1 VLEAGI
7 SLYLDE
13 NLSPKIARQLRL
25 RGIDAVCVR
34 DLGYLGDE
42 DRNHLD
48 RATRLRRVLVTTDV
62 DFLQIAQEGW
72 PHAGIIFGVQQHY
85 TIGDWVKRLE
95 LICFVYS
102 PDDMQNHVEY
112 L

>member
-1 VLEAGI
+1 MEAAI

-13 NLSPKIARQLRL
+13 NLSPKIARQLQL
-25 RGIDAVCVR
+25 RGIDTVCVR

-42 DRNHLD
+42 DKNHLD
-48 RATRLRRVLVTTDV
+48 RATQLQRVRVTTDV
-62 DFLQIAQEGW
+62 DFLQMVQEGQS
-72 PHAGIIFGVQQHY
+72 HAGIIFGVQQSH

-95 LICFVYS
+95 LICFVYT
-102 PDDMQNHVEY
+102 PADMQNHVEY

>member
-1 VLEAGI
+1 MEVAI

-13 NLSPKIARQLRL
+13 NLSPRIAQQLRL

-34 DLGYLGDE
+34 DLGHLGDK
-42 DRNHLD
+42 DSNHLD
-48 RATRLRRVLVTTDV
+48 RAAQLNRVLVTTDV
-62 DFLQIAQEGW
+62 DFLQIAQTGR
-72 PHAGIIFGVQQHY
+72 PHAGIIFGIQQNN

-95 LICFVYS
+95 LICFVYT
-102 PDDMQNHVEY
+102 PTDMQNHIEY

>member
-1 VLEAGI
+1 MEVAI

-13 NLSPKIARQLRL
+13 NLSPRIAQQLRL

-34 DLGYLGDE
+34 DLGHLGDK
-42 DRNHLD
+42 DSNHLD
-48 RATRLRRVLVTTDV
+48 RAAQLNRVLVTTDV
-62 DFLQIAQEGW
+62 DFLQIAQTGR
-72 PHAGIIFGVQQHY
+72 PHAGIIFGIQQNH

-95 LICFVYS
+95 LICFVYT
-102 PDDMQNHVEY
+102 PTDMQNHIEY

>member
-1 VLEAGI
+1 MLEAGI

-42 DRNHLD
+42 DRNHLSSLSG
-48 RATRLRRVLVTTDV
+48 RSA
-62 DFLQIAQEGW
+62 
-72 PHAGIIFGVQQHY
+72 
-85 TIGDWVKRLE
+85 
-95 LICFVYS
+95 YS
-102 PDDMQNHVEY
+102 PLAWVTRTNFW
-112 L
+112 

>member
-1 VLEAGI
+1 MEAAI

-34 DLGYLGDE
+34 DLGYLGEE
-42 DRNHLD
+42 DRNHLE
-48 RATRLRRVLVTTDV
+48 RATRLKRVLVTADI
-62 DFLQIAQEGW
+62 DFLQMVQEGQ
-72 PHAGIIFGVQQHY
+72 PHAGIVFGVQQSHN
-85 TIGDWVKRLE
+85 IGDWVKRLE
-95 LICFVYS
+95 LICFVYTHA
-102 PDDMQNHVEY
+102 DMQNHVEY

>member
-1 VLEAGI
+1 MEAAI

-13 NLSPKIARQLRL
+13 NLSPKIARQLQL

-42 DRNHLD
+42 DANHLE
-48 RATRLRRVLVTTDV
+48 RATQFQRVLVTTDV
-62 DFLQIAQEGW
+62 DFLQIAQDGR
-72 PHAGIIFGVQQHY
+72 PHAGIIFGIQQNH

-95 LICFVYS
+95 LICFVYT
-102 PDDMQNHVEY
+102 PADMQNHIEY